1 MPHFGPT
8 FFSFPS
14 FFFFHF
20 VNPKRTNP
28 KPKRGKKEDQTGT
41 LFMYKKKKDIK
52 KSLSLYHHHQLS
64 RRRKEVLSTTRAFK
78 AVFEKSTLLTHARAR
93 ARSKPYKGKT
103 APTRG
108 ENSRAFLSVRKFAHH
123 FVVVVKSKE
132 REQHLYS

>member
-20 VNPKRTNP
+20 VNPKLTNP

-78 AVFEKSTLLTHARAR
+78 AVFEKSTLLTRARAR
-93 ARSKPYKGKT
+93 ALSRIKVKPHPREGKT
-103 APTRG
+103 RERFCRY
-108 ENSRAFLSVRKFAHH
+108 ENLRIILS
-123 FVVVVKSKE
+123 S
-132 REQHLYS
+132 S

>member
-20 VNPKRTNP
+20 VNPKLTNP

-41 LFMYKKKKDIK
+41 LFMYKKKKDK
-52 KSLSLYHHHQLS
+52 KVPLIISSS
-64 RRRKEVLSTTRAFK
+64 SAFETTQRGSFHNARFQSGLREEH
-78 AVFEKSTLLTHARAR
+78 FINTRAR